1 MLKGWNRGVYLN
13 SCAIPARTSPFILD
27 LSGALI
33 TDQDCPNI
41 MSKEDNPNALMNQYQ
56 TKEGDKNGH

>member
-1 MLKGWNRGVYLN
+1 MGNKLLVLN
-13 SCAIPARTSPFILD
+13 SRENDMIPFFLD

-41 MSKEDNPNALMNQYQ
+41 MSKEDNPNALMDQYQ

>member
-1 MLKGWNRGVYLN
+1 
-13 SCAIPARTSPFILD
+13 LD

>member
-1 MLKGWNRGVYLN
+1 MK
-13 SCAIPARTSPFILD
+13 SCAFSARTSPFILD

-33 TDQDCPNI
+33 TDHDCPNI